1 MEGMGMDMCRKGLW
15 KRSIISLL
23 LILCAGTGCASSGEK
38 NEPKITEA
46 TETVDEAESQ
56 NSNGKMA
63 DASAWSLQYLLQ
75 YLYTNQIPVH
85 DFLL

>member
-1 MEGMGMDMCRKGLW
+1 MDMCRKGLW